1 MPIRRP
7 SKSRT
12 RQNLLIRRRNQWLRS
27 NRQAATP
34 LLIPEDESAKLA
46 RVEGIL
52 FLAKEPLP
60 SRKISQ
66 LASLKDGREVRALIG
81 KLNEKYDFRGQAFRI
96 EQIAGGYRML
106 TKHAYSS
113 WVRRLESTPAPIRFS
128 TPVIETLSVVAY
140 RQPVLRAEVEAVRGV
155 GCGEVIR
162 QLMERGLVRISGRSE
177 DLGRPFLYATTKAFL
192 ETFGLNSLEELPEIH
207 LPEVA
212 TEPVDDEVEEDGL
225 ETSHIKDDSGE
236 PESTDEID
244 ALDEAVEFAQKEEDE
259 QALDCQGDD
268 EELAA

>member
-27 NRQAATP
+27 NRPAATP
-34 LLIPEDESAKLA
+34 LLIPEEESAKLA

-66 LASLKDGREVRALIG
+66 LASLKDGREMRTLIG
-81 KLNEKYDFRGQAFRI
+81 KLNEQYDFRGQAFRI

-128 TPVIETLSVVAY
+128 TPAIETLSVVAY

-192 ETFGLNSLEELPEIH
+192 ETFGLNSLEELPGIH

-212 TEPVDDEVEEDGL
+212 TEPVDDEAEEDSL
-225 ETSHIKDDSGE
+225 ETSHIQDDSGE

-244 ALDEAVEFAQKEEDE
+244 ALDEADE